1 MVQSVGDFRLKIH
14 VFEHNGSL
22 KPVLL
27 TYNSTIGYFSN
38 ASKSVTNY
46 FTVDP
51 NIMFEMNLALSKTF
65 PTGLSSEDL
74 MAMMGT

>member
-74 MAMMGT
+74 MVRMGI